1 MFMVIKMKIK
11 IILLLLSVT
20 AAGIAATITAT
31 KTKKETPVNI
41 SFLKGP
47 SGMGGAYLWNK
58 SDAGETKDSYN
69 ITLDTHSDQV
79 GEKLAAG
86 VYDIACIPA
95 NIAYELYKSSY
106 GKVKIAAVTT
116 LGMLRIVSRQGEVSN
131 IRELE
136 NRTIL
141 SAGKGT
147 VVEYVLKFLLE
158 KNNIKATIEFT
169 SEHSETVR
177 KALQGE
183 YDTLLLPEPFASQIV
198 SADSDFSV
206 SVDINEE
213 WKDKGGSVLTMGCIA
228 VNTDFYKGNKKKVK
242 NFVEEYRRSVEFIN
256 NNTENGAIFIDAH
269 NIMSAA
275 VAKKA
280 IPKCNIVC
288 MTGKNMEVAMSLC
301 EEFFTE
307 TDGQIPDDDMFIMT
321 E

>member
-1 MFMVIKMKIK
+1 MKTK
-11 IILLLLSVT
+11 IILFLLSAVT
-20 AAGIAATITAT
+20 ASIIAAAGTKMKKKPTI
-31 KTKKETPVNI
+31 NI

-58 SDAGETKDSYN
+58 SDAGETKDKYN
-69 ITLDTHSDQV
+69 ITLDTHSDEV

-95 NIAYELYKSSY
+95 NIAYDLYKSSY

-116 LGMLRIVSRQGEVSN
+116 LGMLRIVSRQGKVSH
-131 IRELE
+131 IKELE

-183 YDTLLLPEPFASQIV
+183 YDTLLLPEPFASQLV
-198 SADSDFSV
+198 SADSDFTV
-206 SVDINEE
+206 SVDINDE
-213 WKDKGGSVLTMGCIA
+213 WKNKGGSVLTMGCIA
-228 VNTDFYKGNKKKVK
+228 VNTDFYKSNKRAVK
-242 NFVEEYRRSVEFIN
+242 NFIEEYRKSVEFIN
-256 NNTENGAIFIDAH
+256 NNRENGAIFIDAH
-269 NIMSAA
+269 NIMSAS
-275 VAKKA
+275 VAEKA

-288 MTGKNMEVAMSLC
+288 FTDKNMEVAMSLC
-301 EEFFTE
+301 ESFFSQ
-307 TDGQIPDDDMFIMT
+307 TDDKTIDEDMFIMT